1 MDIVYVYD
9 VRIQASQRLYE
20 TSRREARSEAVPVE
34 KTSFKAVQGYAQPT
48 ADRKQLR
55 ALRSRQRI
63 RHTVPSPAISNP
75 ALPAAGSGQF
85 TYLLHNLPRGSIPAE
100 HRIYLQQLRHPYT
113 HLTIFP

>member
-9 VRIQASQRLYE
+9 VRIQASQRLHE

-34 KTSFKAVQGYAQPT
+34 KTGFEAVQSHAQPA

-55 ALRSRQRI
+55 ALRSRRRI
-63 RHTVPSPAISNP
+63 RHTVPSPAICNP

-85 TYLLHNLPRGSIPAE
+85 TYLLHNLPRGSIPA
-100 HRIYLQQLRHPYT
+100 
-113 HLTIFP
+113 